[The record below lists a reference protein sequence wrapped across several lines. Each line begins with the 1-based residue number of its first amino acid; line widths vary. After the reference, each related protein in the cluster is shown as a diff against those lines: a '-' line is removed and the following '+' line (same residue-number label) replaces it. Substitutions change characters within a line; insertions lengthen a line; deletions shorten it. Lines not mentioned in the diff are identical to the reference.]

1 MRIDFGRIMDY
12 EDEIC
17 SYEGFLPLLLR
28 APFMKEHA
36 KTLERAGLYDDV
48 VAEEI
53 MSRPMGFEEA
63 VDEARLIK
71 IILTSKKHIFP
82 TGFFKETTHH
92 ILGIG

>member
-63 VDEARLIK
+63 VDEAVRWCREK
-71 IILTSKKHIFP
+71 GVFVDIILDGQ
-82 TGFFKETTHH
+82 TGNE
-92 ILGIG
+92 